1 MLITKQKLCSST
13 EVQIRRK
20 EKIIADTR
28 VSYGKEKYI
37 SLLDSEEKEYVRDF
51 FGGLCADFFPCTA
64 KCLEETVSVAQQ
76 DGLRMVTGDDRENG
90 WVDGIFLKEI
100 RKDGEKYIITAGAT
114 VIHPIWEMALAVDIY
129 RIKDGKPALLKEGV
143 PSFVYPHTQTVEAE
157 LKVEEKLIREETT
170 GVFMTV
176 CMIGQDNILRLK
188 TKAMDFSSFEENY
201 DILSA
206 VRVLDPLKKCWTD
219 DEEEEPV
226 IVCYDRIPSYEE
238 KYDYLLYFSEGGFYI
253 PSKGE
258 AVFADKN
265 QKFGGALS
273 IGEQGSSS
281 MLTLIRKNGGG
292 IAYFE
297 NKPGKDFSQFF
308 SYYVDPDTKLPGF
321 QWDFQTVEWQAKNP
335 LPVMEILE
343 ADYGLTVSYRVAGTD
358 KIYHMM
364 IYSGTSPI
372 GSGENLPSIRLYWGC
387 LYKDTRIQMYDF
399 SELMIQ
405 NVSPGDIVYSEGKPL
420 RVRDVIRGIE
430 QKGIYRLTAGKEGE
444 EPYVVYLTAEH
455 PVITDQGI
463 KMLLHIEPYIN
474 DQGKMAY
481 REQVKTIN
489 DDYVP
494 IRSIELAK
502 IGTHM
507 VYNLVLATIDGSE
520 IPADKAVFY
529 ANGLAV
535 GDNQM
540 QFYAAKAAE
549 QRLRETRG
557 LDRIWKTDMETAANY
572 FQIYNQE
579 GILWKN

>member
-1 MLITKQKLCSST
+1 MLITKQQLCTST
-13 EVQIRRK
+13 EIQRKRK

-37 SLLDSEEKEYVRDF
+37 SLLDREEKEYVRDF

-64 KCLEETVSVAQQ
+64 KCFEETVLVAQQ

-100 RKDGEKYIITAGAT
+100 RKDGENYIVSAGAT
-114 VIHPIWEMALAVDIY
+114 VIHPVWEMALEVDFY
-129 RIKDGKPALLKEGV
+129 QIKDGKPILLKEGI
-143 PSFVYPHTQTVEAE
+143 PFFSYPYIQTMEAK
-157 LKVEEKLIREETT
+157 LKVEEQLIREEAA
-170 GVFMTV
+170 GVFMTA
-176 CMIGQDNILRLK
+176 CMIGQDNVMRLK
-188 TKAMDFSSFEENY
+188 TKALEFSSFAENY
-201 DILSA
+201 NILSA
-206 VRVLDPLKKCWTD
+206 VRVLDPLKKQQED
-219 DEEEEPV
+219 GGEEAV
-226 IVCYDRIPSYEE
+226 IVCYDRMPSYEE

-258 AVFADKN
+258 AVFADIN

-297 NKPGKDFSQFF
+297 NKPGKNFSQFF
-308 SYYVDPDTKLPGF
+308 SFYVDSDTKLPGF
-321 QWDFQTVEWQAKNP
+321 QWDFKTVEWQAKNP

-364 IYSGTSPI
+364 LYSGTCPI
-372 GSGENLPSIRLYWGC
+372 GSEENLPSIRLYWGC
-387 LYKDTRIQMYDF
+387 LCKDTRIQMFDF
-399 SELMIQ
+399 SEVMIQ
-405 NVSPGDIVYSEGKPL
+405 DVNPGDIVYSGEKPL
-420 RVRDVIRGIE
+420 RVRDVITGKE
-430 QKGIYRLTAGKEGE
+430 QKGIYKLTAGEEGK

-455 PVITDQGI
+455 PVITNQGM
-463 KMLLHIEPYIN
+463 KVLLHIVPYIN
-474 DQGKMAY
+474 EQGEMAY
-481 REQVKTIN
+481 REQVRTIKG
-489 DDYVP
+489 DYVP
-494 IRSIELAK
+494 IRSVELAMA
-502 IGTHM
+502 GTHT
-507 VYNLVLATIDGSE
+507 VYNLVLESVEGND

-540 QFYAAKAAE
+540 QFYAAKLEE

-557 LDRIWKTDMETAANY
+557 LDRSWKTDMETAANY